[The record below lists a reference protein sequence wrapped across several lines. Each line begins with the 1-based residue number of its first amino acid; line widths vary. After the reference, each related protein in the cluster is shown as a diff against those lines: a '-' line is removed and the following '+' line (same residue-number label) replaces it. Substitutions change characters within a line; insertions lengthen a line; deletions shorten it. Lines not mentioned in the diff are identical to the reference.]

1 MISEIL
7 RVEKLNKFYGDLQAL
22 KDISFGIQPGEIIG
36 LLGHNGAGKSTLIK
50 CMMGAIKSYTGDIY
64 ISGSNIKNNH
74 SVIVDNAG
82 FLLEPSFCDYLS
94 AQANLELLNSVAS
107 KTDEKKLTEV
117 LETVSLK
124 KFSGK
129 KVGEFSFGMK
139 QRLGLAQVLL
149 TNPKL
154 IVLDEPTVGLDPLG
168 VEIVKNIIDLEN
180 NITKFINMFNNSKNI
195 YDINEVRDYY
205 KEKIYNQ
212 INEITNTSKK
222 EELENKI
229 KDIVNIIN
237 DYDKPIISGVEN
249 NKHYEK
255 VEIDVFDD
263 SNVTI
268 KVLYNGEEID
278 YKNSYSNVGVYEIF
292 VRDEAF
298 NEEYLTFTIENSA
311 PKFLN
316 ILNGHRYNEIIVS
329 VDDDNLDRINVFYY
343 EDRTNTIIPNN
354 TKLEGDGTYRITA
367 YDKSGNSTKIYVA
380 LDTEVS
386 DITVTKSNN
395 DQATI
400 DDVTVTISSS
410 ENIYVAGF
418 SKVDEQTFQKTYSE
432 NGTYSV
438 EVKDT
443 CGNTKVVT
451 FEVKNINKNNITLKV
466 IEPNKYYIEQ
476 GSKYIDK
483 GYYAYDLDGNDITDQ
498 VNISYLFQASGSNE
512 WKYVDE
518 LDTNKLGVYK
528 LTYTVSDNL
537 GNTAKATRVVAIKE
551 KSSLFNITNFF
562 TKLF

>member
-1 MISEIL
+1 MQKKIKYLIICFLLLCSCFITYNFVNAKGNSESYK
-7 RVEKLNKFYGDLQAL
+7 VTNKIPSSDRYNEIKSEDDLQENIVENNVSSYN
-22 KDISFGIQPGEIIG
+22 KTNINSDI
-36 LLGHNGAGKSTLIK
+36 N
-50 CMMGAIKSYTGDIY
+50 
-64 ISGSNIKNNH
+64 SNTSIIKNNDETKDIETNNSH
-74 SVIVDNAG
+74 NILNENFTEVVKAVELAEKTFLENDYIGAYNLVNDLTDNTLQTS
-82 FLLEPSFCDYLS
+82 LLER
-94 AQANLELLNSVAS
+94 LEDV
-107 KTDEKKLTEV
+107 K
-117 LETVSLK
+117 
-124 KFSGK
+124 
-129 KVGEFSFGMK
+129 
-139 QRLGLAQVLL
+139 
-149 TNPKL
+149 
-154 IVLDEPTVGLDPLG
+154 IV
-168 VEIVKNIIDLEN
+168 IDLEQ
-180 NITKFINMFNNSKNI
+180 NITKLINMFNNSKNI

-205 KEKIYNQ
+205 NDNISSMINKIN
-212 INEITNTSKK
+212 NTSKK

-229 KDIVNIIN
+229 SNIIN
-237 DYDKPIISGVEN
+237 IIGDYDKPIISGVEN
-249 NKHYEK
+249 NKHYNEVK
-255 VEIDVFDD
+255 IDVFDEND
-263 SNVTI
+263 ITI
-268 KVLYNGEEID
+268 KVLYNGKEID
-278 YKNSYSNVGVYEIF
+278 YKDSYSEEGVYIIT
-292 VRDEAF
+292 VIDEAF
-298 NEEYLTFTIENSA
+298 NEESLTFTIDNSA

-354 TKLEGDGTYRITA
+354 TKLECDGTYAITA
-367 YDKSGNSTKIYVA
+367 YDKSGNSTKIYVV

-386 DITVTKSNN
+386 DVTVTKSNN

-410 ENIYVAGF
+410 ENIYVDGF

-483 GYYAYDLDGNDITDQ
+483 GYYAYDLEGNDITDQ
-498 VNISYLFQASGSNE
+498 VIISYLFQASGSNE

-551 KSSLFNITNFF
+551 KSSLLNITNFF

>member
-1 MISEIL
+1 MQKKIKYLIICFLLLTSCFITYNFVSAKGNSESYKIT
-7 RVEKLNKFYGDLQAL
+7 NKIPSSDRYNEIKSEDDLQENIVENNVSSYN
-22 KDISFGIQPGEIIG
+22 KTNINSDI
-36 LLGHNGAGKSTLIK
+36 N
-50 CMMGAIKSYTGDIY
+50 
-64 ISGSNIKNNH
+64 SNTSIIKNNDETKDIETNNSH
-74 SVIVDNAG
+74 NILNEDFTEVVKAVELAEKTFLENDYIGAYNLVNDLTDNTLQTS
-82 FLLEPSFCDYLS
+82 LLE
-94 AQANLELLNSVAS
+94 
-107 KTDEKKLTEV
+107 
-117 LETVSLK
+117 
-124 KFSGK
+124 
-129 KVGEFSFGMK
+129 
-139 QRLGLAQVLL
+139 RL
-149 TNPKL
+149 
-154 IVLDEPTVGLDPLG
+154 
-168 VEIVKNIIDLEN
+168 EIVKNIIDLEN

-205 KEKIYNQ
+205 KDKIYNQ

-386 DITVTKSNN
+386 DVTVTKSNN

-410 ENIYVAGF
+410 ENIYVDGF

-551 KSSLFNITNFF
+551 KSSLLNITNFF

>member
-1 MISEIL
+1 MQKKIKYL
-7 RVEKLNKFYGDLQAL
+7 
-22 KDISFGIQPGEIIG
+22 II
-36 LLGHNGAGKSTLIK
+36 
-50 CMMGAIKSYTGDIY
+50 C
-64 ISGSNIKNNH
+64 
-74 SVIVDNAG
+74 
-82 FLLEPSFCDYLS
+82 FLLLTSCFITYNIVSAKGSSESYKVTNNIPSSDRYN
-94 AQANLELLNSVAS
+94 ALNSEDV
-107 KTDEKKLTEV
+107 LNNTEV
-117 LETVSLK
+117 VEYKENTIVNRKSVSTYKKDKETVTNTGNEVNELDTDNVIETKDFSNVIKAVELAEKTFLESDYNYAFDLVQGVTDNTLQTSLL
-124 KFSGK
+124 
-129 KVGEFSFGMK
+129 E
-139 QRLGLAQVLL
+139 RL
-149 TNPKL
+149 
-154 IVLDEPTVGLDPLG
+154 
-168 VEIVKNIIDLEN
+168 EIVKNVIDLEK
-180 NITKFINMFNNSKNI
+180 NITKFIYMFNNSKNI

-205 KEKIYNQ
+205 KNKIYNQ

-222 EELENKI
+222 EKLENKI

-249 NKHYEK
+249 NKYYKE
-255 VEIDVFDD
+255 VEIDVFDK
-263 SNVTI
+263 SKVTI
-268 KVLYNGEEID
+268 KVLYNGEEIE

-343 EDRTNTIIPNN
+343 EDRTNTIISNN
-354 TKLEGDGTYRITA
+354 TKLEHDGTYRITA

-386 DITVTKSNN
+386 DVTVTKSNN

-410 ENIYVAGF
+410 ENIYVDGF

-443 CGNTKVVT
+443 CGNIKVVT

-483 GYYAYDLDGNDITDQ
+483 GYYAYDLDGNDITDL

-537 GNTAKATRVVAIKE
+537 GNKAKATRVVAIKE
-551 KSSLFNITNFF
+551 KSSLLNITNFF